1 MNETITQSI
10 CVLILAM
17 AAGFAAYTILDT
29 IIPVEPAPVVE
40 EVKAD
45 NLTAGRYHQRTRT
58 NDFFRRGR
66 G

>member
-1 MNETITQSI
+1 MNTATQAI
-10 CVLILAM
+10 AVFVLAM
-17 AAGFAAYTILDT
+17 AAGFAGYTVLDAILPD
-29 IIPVEPAPVVE
+29 ESAPVVE
-40 EVKAD
+40 EVDAD